1 MSRLVGR
8 KPELRQLLA
17 ALERVR
23 SGTCE
28 IATVEGEPGIGKTKL
43 LAELLARATADG
55 WHVLQCDFAEL
66 DVDRPFLAVASAL
79 HELCEQLATSV
90 PAELVEASSLLDAAL
105 RLQGGDD
112 VHGDYIS
119 SLIVEGLHEVARSTP
134 MLVMFDDAHLIDDAS
149 ARLLWGIAR
158 HRRTGPVFV
167 VAALRPSNRE
177 TVTALRRSLD
187 SRGAITMVLRSLDVS
202 ESDLL
207 AMQIL
212 GCEPDL
218 VVRRLLAEAGG
229 NPLFITEL
237 LRGHSELPMPT
248 DAVAGEDAHVP
259 STLRG
264 LVFRRLASLPESTRE
279 ALGDAALLGLSFDV
293 RELAAVIGVDA
304 HEALDHLMAAIH
316 QRILIEDGTR
326 LVFQHAIV
334 QTIVAS
340 QRPEVARRARHR
352 HIAQSLARLGAP
364 NAQVA
369 EHHWRS
375 SPMHHR
381 DASMWLRRAAQDVR
395 PLSVEA
401 ALTWS
406 QRALACLGDDEP
418 TFDLQLDVAGLLILL
433 GRVLEAEAI
442 CRSEETRTASTE
454 QEIRLHTSLCALTMM
469 AGRTRQAEAVVEVER
484 VLALL
489 GSRDPRRVEMLG
501 WQALLSLFSGRL
513 DDAERYA
520 HQALSLEV
528 DGDPGPMLSP
538 PYDALGLVALL
549 RGDVTLAQEF
559 TAMGTAV
566 FRDHGS
572 TFSSVMMP
580 HFSQA
585 MALLSA
591 RPIGEVIDVLEDGYR
606 ACDRTGHALAHLH
619 LEPLMGIAHFVRG
632 DIAVARTSVERT
644 IDRNEE
650 WKTGGV
656 ALPTATGLAAYLAM
670 LRDDLV
676 TARVLADRALE
687 ELLSGG
693 AQAGSADFAVWCV
706 ACVYEAGGER
716 AQARDMLVGIWELLA
731 KTASLYSIAPDL
743 VRLTCDDRPEFAAE
757 VVALAAAR
765 AERSGAALDRA
776 HALASRGLLER
787 NAALLDGAALAWEEL
802 GWSLTAT
809 RIRGFA
815 LEIVRRNG
823 NRNEVRIRLGA
834 LLRAWDLMEVTYPI
848 RMLTSAPENKGYR
861 AVRAARPSHGPDSL
875 SQAERSVVRLV
886 GEGLTNKEIA
896 RRLFVSHRT
905 VDTHVSHAF
914 AKLGVS
920 SRVQLAGLVVR
931 ERV

>member
-293 RELAAVIGVDA
+293 REVAAVIGVDA

-406 QRALACLGDDEP
+406 QPCPRSWSWPPP
-418 TFDLQLDVAGLLILL
+418 T
-433 GRVLEAEAI
+433 R
-442 CRSEETRTASTE
+442 RPW
-454 QEIRLHTSLCALTMM
+454 ALT
-469 AGRTRQAEAVVEVER
+469 
-484 VLALL
+484 
-489 GSRDPRRVEMLG
+489 
-501 WQALLSLFSGRL
+501 
-513 DDAERYA
+513 
-520 HQALSLEV
+520 
-528 DGDPGPMLSP
+528 
-538 PYDALGLVALL
+538 
-549 RGDVTLAQEF
+549 
-559 TAMGTAV
+559 
-566 FRDHGS
+566 
-572 TFSSVMMP
+572 
-580 HFSQA
+580 
-585 MALLSA
+585 
-591 RPIGEVIDVLEDGYR
+591 
-606 ACDRTGHALAHLH
+606 LH
-619 LEPLMGIAHFVRG
+619 NPNQPQRWL
-632 DIAVARTSVERT
+632 
-644 IDRNEE
+644 N
-650 WKTGGV
+650 
-656 ALPTATGLAAYLAM
+656 
-670 LRDDLV
+670 
-676 TARVLADRALE
+676 
-687 ELLSGG
+687 
-693 AQAGSADFAVWCV
+693 
-706 ACVYEAGGER
+706 
-716 AQARDMLVGIWELLA
+716 
-731 KTASLYSIAPDL
+731 
-743 VRLTCDDRPEFAAE
+743 
-757 VVALAAAR
+757 
-765 AERSGAALDRA
+765 
-776 HALASRGLLER
+776 
-787 NAALLDGAALAWEEL
+787 
-802 GWSLTAT
+802 
-809 RIRGFA
+809 
-815 LEIVRRNG
+815 
-823 NRNEVRIRLGA
+823 
-834 LLRAWDLMEVTYPI
+834 
-848 RMLTSAPENKGYR
+848 
-861 AVRAARPSHGPDSL
+861 
-875 SQAERSVVRLV
+875 
-886 GEGLTNKEIA
+886 
-896 RRLFVSHRT
+896 
-905 VDTHVSHAF
+905 
-914 AKLGVS
+914 
-920 SRVQLAGLVVR
+920 
-931 ERV
+931 